1 MIGMYG
7 PPGYLRNPH
16 AIAVTVKAVPGID
29 GVAIRSEN
37 EFAPRER
44 ADENEQRGLR
54 QMEIR
59 QQLIDHAKR
68 VPRLDAN
75 SRFRWAGLDK
85 KFRRVPPFAV
95 PGGRLRRGIFEC
107 AHHG

>member
-1 MIGMYG
+1 MYG

-16 AIAVTVKAVPGID
+16 AIAITVKAVPGID

-68 VPRLDAN
+68 VPRLDEN
-75 SRFRWAGLDK
+75 SRFRRSLLAS
-85 KFRRVPPFAV
+85 RSV
-95 PGGRLRRGIFEC
+95 PGLRCCSRMQLIHTNILE
-107 AHHG
+107 